1 MGRPARAAAGAADG
15 VRPLLKW
22 AGGKRQLLPA
32 LRPFYPDR
40 FARYLEPFAGSAAV
54 FLDLHN
60 GGRLDGREVR
70 LSDINADVIGCYL
83 MVRDAPEET
92 IAALAALE
100 QGHRASP
107 RAHFYEVRDARFNP
121 RRLAIHARPEPERHY
136 TPELAAMLVY
146 LNRTGYNGLFRVNA
160 SGVFNVPLGR
170 YGAVRICHTQNLR
183 RLSAAFNRDGVSL
196 RVQRFD
202 EALADASAGDF
213 VYLDPPY
220 APVSQ
225 TASFTSYTAGGFG
238 PAEQAALQRLVITMS
253 RRGAQ
258 VLLSNSVTRAT
269 RDLYEANPEVRQAGL
284 RAVTVPARRA
294 INSRASGRGAVLE
307 YVVSNVAA
315 AAVSSATPPVPAR
328 ARGRVRVN

>member
-1 MGRPARAAAGAADG
+1 MGRPPRVPPEEGSG
-15 VRPLLKW
+15 VRPILKW

-32 LRPFYPDR
+32 LRPFYPES
-40 FARYLEPFAGSAAV
+40 FTRYVEPFAGSAAV

-60 GGRLDGREVR
+60 SGRLDGREAC

-92 IAALAALE
+92 IAALTSLE
-100 QGHRASP
+100 EGHRASP

-121 RRLAIHARPEPERHY
+121 LRRDIHARPEPERHY

-170 YGAVRICHTQNLR
+170 YAAVRICHAQNLR
-183 RLSAAFNRDGVSL
+183 RLSGAFNREGVSL

-202 EALADASAGDF
+202 EALETASGGDF

-220 APVSQ
+220 APVST

-238 PAEQAALQRLVITMS
+238 PADQAALQRLVIAMS
-253 RRGAQ
+253 RRGAR
-258 VLLSNSVTRAT
+258 VLLSNSVTGIT
-269 RDLYEANPEVRQAGL
+269 RELYDADAEVQRAGL
-284 RAVTVPARRA
+284 RVVTVPARRS
-294 INSRASGRGAVLE
+294 INSRASGRGTVLE
-307 YVVSNVAA
+307 YLVSNVPPAT
-315 AAVSSATPPVPAR
+315 VSSSGAGPAR
-328 ARGRVRVN
+328 PPARRRFV